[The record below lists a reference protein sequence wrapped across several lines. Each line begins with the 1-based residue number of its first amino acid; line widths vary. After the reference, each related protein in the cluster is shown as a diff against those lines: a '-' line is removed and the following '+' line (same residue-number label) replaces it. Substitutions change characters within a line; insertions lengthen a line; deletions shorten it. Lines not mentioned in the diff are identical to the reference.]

1 MSGTNAA
8 VSQALVKFRRVVAAA
23 QRLVCRGVAG
33 DEGAHL
39 SEREVQIARMVVDGL
54 RNQEIAD
61 RLRVSKRT
69 VQTHLANAMSKT
81 GTNTRTQLAVHVLR
95 AGIVAL
101 DETGETEPNG
111 V

>member
-1 MSGTNAA
+1 MISPG
-8 VSQALVKFRRVVAAA
+8 LVKFRPVAVVA
-23 QRLVCRGVAG
+23 QRLTCRGVAG
-33 DEGAHL
+33 DEGAQL
-39 SEREVQIARMVVDGL
+39 SDREMQIARMVVNGL

-61 RLRVSKRT
+61 RLGVSKRT

-95 AGIVAL
+95 ARIVAFDVT
-101 DETGETEPNG
+101 DESEPDG